1 MRNPKGLRWMA
12 RAVLLLTGVL
22 VAAAPG
28 WGAIFTDIQGLPMQR
43 AIERLAAKGIFRGTS
58 GTTFNPGGSVTRGE
72 FAVLMVRALGL
83 ETGAAVLPAFRDSAE
98 IPRDQQPAVAA
109 MVNLGSISPTAE
121 ARGKV
126 ELKKGAL
133 VYTLSTD
140 KAVYQP
146 GDLIEIT
153 FTVRNTGPAD
163 VQFEHVN
170 SQLYDFIIRAADGTE
185 VAKWSLGRPFL
196 PMDQPVVL
204 VAGRQFEWKTRWK
217 QLDQS
222 DDPVGPGRYEI
233 IAVHTTKSAPTQ
245 LSLFFN
251 KGVMAPYP
259 DNTFRPKE
267 EVSRLELATV
277 GARAVGLGDAPAE
290 ALAATD
296 AGTIP
301 AAARGSV
308 AAALDRRL
316 VSLVGNREFRPAQR
330 ATRAEVAQAL
340 DVVMTMLN
348 RYRFSKGILKDP
360 VSGSPAQ
367 LTIEDDRKALRTYR
381 VARHHAVYRNDR
393 PAELRDLRPGDTVLF
408 LNIGDVGDVA
418 YIEATGR

>member
-1 MRNPKGLRWMA
+1 MTNHKGFRWS
-12 RAVLLLTGVL
+12 RRVLAVFAALLA
-22 VAAAPG
+22 AAAPA
-28 WGAIFTDIQGLPMQR
+28 WSAIFTDIQGLPMQR

-58 GTTFNPGGSVTRGE
+58 GTTFNPNGTVTRSDL
-72 FAVLMVRALGL
+72 AVLMVRALGL
-83 ETGAAVLPAFRDSAE
+83 ETGAAVLPAFKDAAE
-98 IPRDQQPAVAA
+98 IPRDQQPSVAA
-109 MVNLGSISPTAE
+109 MANLGSISPTAD

-133 VYTLSTD
+133 LYTLVTD

-146 GDLIEIT
+146 GDFIEIT
-153 FTVRNTGPAD
+153 FTVRNTGTTDAK
-163 VQFEHVN
+163 FEHVN
-170 SQLYDFIIRAADGTE
+170 SQLYDFIIRAADGQE

-196 PMDQPVVL
+196 PVEQPVAL

-222 DDPVGPGRYEI
+222 DDPVPPGRYEI
-233 IAVHTTKSAPTQ
+233 IAVHTTKSNPTS

-251 KGVMAPYP
+251 KGVMAAYP
-259 DNTFRPKE
+259 DNAFRPKE
-267 EVSRLELATV
+267 EVTRLDLATIA
-277 GARAVGLGDAPAE
+277 ARAVGLGDAPAE
-290 ALAATD
+290 ALNASD
-296 AGTIP
+296 AGAIP
-301 AAARGSV
+301 ASARGSV
-308 AAALDRRL
+308 AAALDKRL
-316 VSLVGNREFRPAQR
+316 VSLVGNREFRPAQK

-340 DVVMTMLN
+340 DVLMDALK
-348 RYRFSKGILKDP
+348 RYNFARGTLKDP

-367 LTIEDDRKALRTYR
+367 LTIEDARKALRTYR
-381 VARHHAVYRNDR
+381 VARNHAVYRNDR